1 MHSWNALYVRG
12 DAGFRLWWTD
22 LITLAIAAAIAACV
36 WTWPLRPGYAV
47 ATVVGHFF
55 LFCNITRARPRDEL
69 LWALSYSA
77 LGVWLVGGGRLDWLE
92 LLGVI
97 APLTIAQ
104 TLSGSRAPTTAAS
117 RTPGS
122 DAARPVARSVAPSGR
137 GPRRAKPPSP
147 ADDRVPC
154 WRRAATPTLRPA
166 APIAARRPA
175 GRCRRDRPAPQL
187 TSATRR

>member
-55 LFCNITRARPRDEL
+55 LFCNVTRARPRDEL

-104 TLSGSRAPTTAAS
+104 TLSEL
-117 RTPGS
+117 
-122 DAARPVARSVAPSGR
+122 ARPDYRGVAHSRLRR
-137 GPRRAKPPSP
+137 G
-147 ADDRVPC
+147 
-154 WRRAATPTLRPA
+154 
-166 APIAARRPA
+166 
-175 GRCRRDRPAPQL
+175 
-187 TSATRR
+187 ATRRAERGAVGTRPSPREAPVAGR